1 MIKRIFIG
9 LIMCAVFFLL
19 LRYNEWLVAQT
30 GTSAWAEKWLGSE
43 GGTRL
48 MLKLVSL
55 LGFIMGMLMIFNLH
69 SNLIHWILG
78 PLLRAPLT

>member
-1 MIKRIFIG
+1 
-9 LIMCAVFFLL
+9 MCAVFFLL

-30 GTSAWAEKWLGSE
+30 GTSQWAEKWFGGE

-48 MLKLVSL
+48 MLKFLSL
-55 LGFIMGMLMIFNLH
+55 LGFMMGMLVILNMHN
-69 SNLIHWILG
+69 SLIKWILG